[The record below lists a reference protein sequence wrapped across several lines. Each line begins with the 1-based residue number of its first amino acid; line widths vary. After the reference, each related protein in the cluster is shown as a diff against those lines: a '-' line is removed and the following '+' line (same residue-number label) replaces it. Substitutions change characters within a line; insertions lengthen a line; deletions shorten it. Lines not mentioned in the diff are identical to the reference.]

1 MPNSAAIPQSD
12 PMAEPAFDPMSAGF
26 IDDLIAAMTL
36 EEKAG
41 QLTVM
46 PAALAPAPATAA
58 NPEAVPGSI
67 EEQAQ
72 AVREGRIG
80 ALFNGDSAAWHR
92 EMQRVAVEES
102 RLKIPLLFGAD
113 VIHGFRTIFPTPQAE
128 AAAFDPDLAQRTA
141 RAAAIE
147 ATATG
152 IAWNFAPMVDISRDA
167 RWGRGVEGAG
177 EDVYLACLLATARV
191 KGFQG
196 DRGLSDAQA
205 MLATPK
211 HLAAYGAAAA
221 GLDYNSVDISERTL
235 REVYFPPF
243 QAAFQAGALSTMAA
257 FNDLGGVPCHAN
269 PWLTKSVLQGEWGFD
284 GFVVSDF
291 TGDMELIAHGF
302 AEDERDAA
310 RLAFNGGVDMSMSSG
325 FYAEHLPD
333 LVRSGAVDE
342 AEVDASVRRV
352 LRMKQALGLFDD
364 PFNRMKPEAAE
375 TTDQPAHRDLARE
388 AARRS
393 IVMLENRNNLLPL
406 AKAGQRIALIG
417 PFVGGPEHLNGP
429 WVLFG
434 HPNYAVSVEDG
445 LRAAM
450 DDPSLLT
457 TVKGC
462 EAEGEIAGG
471 VQTAVAAAQ
480 SADVVVMVVGEGERM
495 SGEAQSRVDI
505 GLPDPQRALVEAVV
519 AVGKPVVLILKS
531 GRALVLDGAA
541 KSADA
546 ILCAWFLG
554 VETGH
559 AVADVLFGDH
569 APSGRLPVSFPRHT
583 GQSPF
588 HYDRKVTGRPPLTLV
603 HGEEF
608 KARYRE
614 TLNTAAWPFG
624 HGLTYGRIDYA
635 GLDVGDGRL
644 AWDGSLTVSA
654 EVANTGARAAEEVV
668 QLYIHDRVASITRP
682 IRQLKGFQRVALNP
696 GERKRVAFTLTR
708 DDLTFVGPEMD
719 WIAEPGRFTVWIA
732 PSAETGLEGTFEL
745 LAG

>member
-12 PMAEPAFDPMSAGF
+12 PMAQMAFDPSSAGF
-26 IDDLIAAMTL
+26 IEDLIAAMTL

-128 AAAFDPDLAQRTA
+128 AAAFDPDLAERTA

-191 KGFQG
+191 RGFQG

-310 RLAFNGGVDMSMSSG
+310 RLAFKGGVDMSMSSG

-364 PFNRMKPEAAE
+364 PFNRMKPEVAE

-393 IVMLENRNNLLPL
+393 IVMLENRNDLLPL
-406 AKAGQRIALIG
+406 AKAGQKIALIG

-434 HPNYAVSVEDG
+434 HPNYAVSIEDG

-450 DDPSLLT
+450 TDPSLLS

-471 VQTAVAAAQ
+471 VQAAVAAAQ

-505 GLPDPQRALVEAVV
+505 GLPYPQRALIEAVA

-624 HGLTYGRIDYA
+624 HGLTYGRIEYA

-682 IRQLKGFQRVALNP
+682 IRQLRGFQRVALNP

-708 DDLTFVGPEMD
+708 DDLTFVGPDMD

>member
-12 PMAEPAFDPMSAGF
+12 PMAQMAFDPMSAGF

-128 AAAFDPDLAQRTA
+128 AAAFDPDLAERTA

-152 IAWNFAPMVDISRDA
+152 IAWNFAPMVDIARDA

-191 KGFQG
+191 RGFQG

-364 PFNRMKPEAAE
+364 PFNRMAPDAAE

-393 IVMLENRNNLLPL
+393 IVMLENRNDLLPL
-406 AKAGQRIALIG
+406 AKAGQKIALIG

-434 HPNYAVSVEDG
+434 HPNYAVSIEDG

-450 DDPSLLT
+450 DDPSLLM

-471 VQTAVAAAQ
+471 VQAAVAAAAA
-480 SADVVVMVVGEGERM
+480 ADVVVMVVGEGERM

-505 GLPDPQRALVEAVV
+505 GLPAPQRALVEAVV

>member
-12 PMAEPAFDPMSAGF
+12 PMAQMAFDPMSAGF

-80 ALFNGDSAAWHR
+80 ALFYGDSAAWHR

-128 AAAFDPDLAQRTA
+128 AAAFDPDLAERTA

-325 FYAEHLPD
+325 FYAEHLPK

-393 IVMLENRNNLLPL
+393 IVMLENRNDLLPL

-450 DDPSLLT
+450 DDPSLLM

-471 VQTAVAAAQ
+471 VQAAVAAAAA
-480 SADVVVMVVGEGERM
+480 ADVVVMVVGEGERM

-505 GLPDPQRALVEAVV
+505 GLPAPQRALVEAVV